1 MRITYFYQ
9 ISKQAYKT
17 QRYIAY
23 LMIRNT
29 FLFCLLTISL
39 SCFAQTTYEFSSASP
54 ESKGFSSEK
63 LDVLKQHLTES
74 GSSSMII
81 LVDGDIIFE
90 WGETNKKHL
99 VHSMRKAMLN
109 SLYGIAIDRGQIDT
123 TMTLRDLAIN
133 DIDKLTEKEL
143 DATVADLLKSRSGV
157 YHDAAAVNN
166 AMLRDRPER
175 GEYEAGAYY
184 YYNNWDFNALG
195 AILEQQTGRSIYE
208 MFYEEIAKPLGMSDY
223 QGNYVSLEIDEEE
236 LQIPDTDGFYQYEK
250 TQSNFP
256 AYHFRMSTRDLA
268 LYGQLYNQYG
278 EWNGEQLI
286 SKEWI
291 DVSTKPYSVYS
302 PQYGNAYGMLWRVRV
317 PEENTK
323 RNSFFHTGLGIH
335 MLGIYPDSGLVMV
348 HRVNTEDDY
357 EYQERDFYQ
366 MIRLLFGS
374 RI

>member
-1 MRITYFYQ
+1 
-9 ISKQAYKT
+9 
-17 QRYIAY
+17 
-23 LMIRNT
+23 
-29 FLFCLLTISL
+29 
-39 SCFAQTTYEFSSASP
+39 
-54 ESKGFSSEK
+54 
-63 LDVLKQHLTES
+63 
-74 GSSSMII
+74 MII

-268 LYGQLYNQYG
+268 LYGQLYNQNG

-286 SKEWI
+286 SKDWI
-291 DVSTKPYSVYS
+291 DVSTQPYSVYS